1 MDYVLFCGLV
11 FFMWIF
17 RTVLNFVF
25 IWMFMWYDVF
35 YYVELDNLYLFNFF
49 KFRIFI

>member
-35 YYVELDNLYLFNFF
+35 YYVELDNLYLFNFL
-49 KFRIFI
+49 

>member
-17 RTVLNFVF
+17 SMVLNFVF

-35 YYVELDNLYLFNFF
+35 YYVELDDLYLFNFL
-49 KFRIFI
+49 